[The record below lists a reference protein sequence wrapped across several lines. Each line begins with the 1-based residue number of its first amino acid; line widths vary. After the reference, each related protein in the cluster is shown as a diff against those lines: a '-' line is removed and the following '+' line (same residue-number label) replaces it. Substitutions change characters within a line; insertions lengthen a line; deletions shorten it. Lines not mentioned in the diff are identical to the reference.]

1 MALEVESL
9 CVSSHWVITRRFC
22 ADVRT
27 ISRLTSCGQASSEAS
42 WRRRRDDGEEML
54 SAHNGSTNTCLHSH
68 ANLPS
73 TPVRGVILRSRG
85 LDLAGGRTMNARTL
99 SRYWNT
105 RSRQFLK
112 AKGASLSM
120 TASAQTQHRC
130 ESHARAAPGLLLN
143 RNPLRTLRFT
153 NFA

>member
-1 MALEVESL
+1 MALEVESS

-27 ISRLTSCGQASSEAS
+27 ISRLTSCGQASSEVS

-68 ANLPS
+68 ANLPRI
-73 TPVRGVILRSRG
+73 PVRGVILRSRE

-112 AKGASLSM
+112 EKGA

-130 ESHARAAPGLLLN
+130 EPHARAAPGLLLN

-153 NFA
+153 KFA